1 MYDLII
7 IGAGPAGLTAAIYGG
22 RAGLK
27 TLLLEMAVPGGQAGN
42 THLIENYPGFPDG
55 ISGPDLMELFL
66 QQAQRWGAEF
76 KTAQVTA
83 LEDDGDVKKVVAG
96 GEVFIAKTVLV
107 ASGSKP
113 KPLGIPGE
121 KEFHGRGVSYCGTCD
136 GPFFRDRE
144 IAVVGGGS
152 TALQETEFLRR
163 FAKKINLIHRR
174 DRFRG
179 ENILAERVKAD
190 EKVEL
195 FLNCEVKAIEGNG
208 RVERLHLYHNQTGE
222 ETEMPV
228 EGIFFFVGYAPY
240 TDFCR
245 GVLDLDEQGNI
256 VVAKRMAASRPGFF
270 AAGDVVSKDF
280 YQVATAVGEGALA
293 IKGVEEFLS
302 AH

>member
-42 THLIENYPGFPDG
+42 THMIENYPGFPEG
-55 ISGPDLMELFL
+55 ISGPDLMELFFK
-66 QQAQRWGAEF
+66 QAQKWGAEF
-76 KTAQVTA
+76 KTALVTA
-83 LEDDGDVKKVVAG
+83 LEDAGDVKKVIAG
-96 GEVFIAKTVLV
+96 EEVFLGKTVLV
-107 ASGSKP
+107 ASGSRP

-136 GPFFRDRE
+136 GPFFRNKD
-144 IAVVGGGS
+144 IAVIGGGS
-152 TALQETEFLRR
+152 TALQETEFLSR
-163 FAKKINLIHRR
+163 FAKKIYLIHRR
-174 DRFRG
+174 EQFRG

-195 FLNCEVKAIEGNG
+195 CLNFEVKAIEGDG
-208 RVERLHLYHNQTGE
+208 RVERIRLYQNKTGE
-222 ETEMPV
+222 EREIPV
-228 EGIFFFVGYAPY
+228 EGVFFFVGYTPY
-240 TDFCR
+240 VDFCR

-256 VVAKRMAASRPGFF
+256 LVSGKMAASRPGFF

-293 IKGVEEFLS
+293 IKGIEDYITEM
-302 AH
+302 